1 MADSVVANWDGH
13 DYQAR
18 VFWVRATEL
27 RRRDKVHVVEV
38 SYESEG
44 PKGFDDVVVRYLPAR
59 KGRRSFEIAA
69 EHYQVKF
76 HVNEGGRFGYA
87 DLIEPEFIG
96 ATKVS
101 ILQRLRDAVKNA
113 PPGSTFWLITID
125 RIRDGDPLSEL
136 FSGRDN
142 SLDVDKLRVGKTADS
157 KMGAVRKL
165 WRDHLELET
174 DEELFYIL
182 DRFHVKHGAKTL
194 EEMRDEV
201 DSAFYAVNLKGGE
214 NTWEFSLDGV
224 IKGLKSVGKNK
235 FTRDEFEAFVKERG
249 WIRTDD
255 ENRQPVTVKSF
266 GDQSTGHL
274 ASPSDCDLS
283 LLDKFDSRQLRPG
296 ADWMAEIQPE
306 IVGFLQRVRHDHK
319 RVRLSLEAHASIA
332 FLSGSLLH
340 TKSGVDTEVLQKGR
354 SPTSIWRAD
363 DKTSGPALLM
373 EERKV
378 GDGIDVA
385 LVVSLTRPAL
395 HDVEDHIQSHPG
407 KFGRIVHFMPADG
420 HGQSSVKGGAH
431 AASLADQIADA
442 ISDLRLRSP
451 TKIHIF
457 ISGPNAFSFFLGQHR
472 EALGAVVLY
481 EYDFGGTR
489 QYHPS
494 FAIG

>member
-1 MADSVVANWDGH
+1 MADAVVANWDGH

-27 RRRDKVHVVEV
+27 RRKDKIHVVEV
-38 SYESEG
+38 SYEADG

-96 ATKVS
+96 ATRVS
-101 ILQRLRDAVKNA
+101 ILQRLRDAVRSS

-142 SLDVDKLRVGKTADS
+142 SLEVEKLRVGKTADS
-157 KMGAVRKL
+157 RMGAVRKL
-165 WRDHLELET
+165 WREHLELET
-174 DEELFYIL
+174 DEELFEIL

-235 FTRDEFEAFVKERG
+235 FTRAEFEAFVKERG

-255 ENRQPVTVKSF
+255 DDRQPVSIRSF
-266 GDQSTGHL
+266 GDASLEHL
-274 ASPSDCDLS
+274 SSPSDCDLS
-283 LLDKFDSRQLRPG
+283 LLERFEERHLKPG
-296 ADWMAEIQPE
+296 AEWISEIQTE
-306 IVGFLQRVRHDHK
+306 IEGFLRQVKHDHK
-319 RVRLSLEAHASIA
+319 RVRLSIEAHASIA
-332 FLSGSLLH
+332 FLAGSLLH
-340 TKSGVDTEVLQKGR
+340 TKSGVDVEVLQKGR
-354 SPTSIWRAD
+354 VPTTIWRAD
-363 DKTSGPALLM
+363 DKVDGPALTM
-373 EERKV
+373 EEHPM
-378 GDGIDVA
+378 GEGQDVA
-385 LVVSLTRPAL
+385 LVVSLARNAL
-395 HDVEDHIQSHPG
+395 ADVKAHVQRHAG
-407 KFGRIVHFMPADG
+407 KFGQIVHFLPADG
-420 HGQSSVKGGAH
+420 HGQTSVKGGAH
-431 AASLADQIADA
+431 AVAIADQIADA
-442 ISDLRLRSP
+442 ISDLRLRP
-451 TKIHIF
+451 PARVHVF
-457 ISGPNAFSFFLGQHR
+457 LAGPNAFSFFLGQHR
-472 EALGAVVLY
+472 EALGQVVLY

-489 QYHPS
+489 DYHPS